1 MGGRDLVRGVEDR
14 IFDVIVYSILL
25 LVGLATLFP
34 MMYVVSVSITPMSE
48 VLKNGGFVVIPHS
61 VTFDAYK
68 ELLGNSAIPRAF
80 SVTLFITVVGT
91 AINMVL
97 TVLMAYPLSR
107 KTLPLRR
114 LLLLVIA
121 FTMLF
126 SGGLIPLYLV
136 VKGTGLLNTVWAMI
150 IPGAIGAFNI
160 LIMKSFFEN
169 LPEEL
174 FESARIDGAKEWRV
188 LLQMVI
194 PLSVPVLITVG
205 LFYVVGH
212 WNSFFSAIMY
222 ITDRKLHPI
231 QVIVRNILTKSQNPV
246 ENFDVP
252 LPTEAVQMASVIIA
266 CLPVMVVYPFVQ
278 KYFTQ
283 GAMIGSIKG

>member
-1 MGGRDLVRGVEDR
+1 MGGRNLVRGIEDR
-14 IFDVIVYSILL
+14 IFDFFVYSILL
-25 LVGLATLFP
+25 FVGLATIFP

-48 VLKNGGFVVIPHS
+48 VLKNGGYVIIPHS
-61 VTFDAYK
+61 ITFDAYK

-80 SVTLFITVVGT
+80 SVTMFITVVGT

-97 TVLMAYPLSR
+97 TVMMAYPLSR
-107 KTLPLRR
+107 KTLPLRSF
-114 LLLLVIA
+114 LLLFIA

-136 VKGTGLLNTVWAMI
+136 VKATGLLNTVWAMI
-150 IPGAIGAFNI
+150 VPGAIGAFNI

-174 FESARIDGAKEWRV
+174 FESARIDGAKEWRI

-194 PLSVPVLITVG
+194 PLSVPVMVTVG
-205 LFYVVGH
+205 LFYAVGH

-222 ITDRKLHPI
+222 ITDTKLQPL
-231 QVIVRNILTKSQNPV
+231 QVIVRNILSRAQNPI
-246 ENFDVP
+246 ENFEVP

-266 CLPVMVVYPFVQ
+266 CLPMMVVYPFLQ

-283 GAMIGSIKG
+283 GMLLGSIKG